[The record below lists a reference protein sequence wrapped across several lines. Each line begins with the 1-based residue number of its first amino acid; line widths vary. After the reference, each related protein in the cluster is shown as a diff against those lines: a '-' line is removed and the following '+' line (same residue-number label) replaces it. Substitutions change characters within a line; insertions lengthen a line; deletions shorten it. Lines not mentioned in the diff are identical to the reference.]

1 MIKKLVAAG
10 DYADIEVDF
19 REIDLIGAEDIHSVL
34 TEVTDGEVVYA
45 SKNARVQARPAVL
58 GEVVDTRPRCV
69 VEGKVYYLE
78 ETQQTIEQQHIEEE
92 SVIVCNPDG
101 EIYVVLGQKFV
112 KKYEATGDGAYMAI
126 EGPKKFVT
134 VTENICFKAPWG
146 KMIYSPAGSKLCI
159 EYLDSRDIYSVTNSA
174 FDSTYQETE
183 MDDADEND

>member
-19 REIDLIGAEDIHSVL
+19 REVDLIGAEDVYAVL
-34 TEVTDGEVVYA
+34 TEITDGNVVRA

-69 VEGKVYYLE
+69 VDGKVYFLE
-78 ETQQTIEQQHIEEE
+78 ETQQTIAQKHIDKE
-92 SVIVCNPDG
+92 SVVVANPDG
-101 EIYVVLGQKFV
+101 ETYVVAGDKFV
-112 KKYEATGDGAYMAI
+112 KKYEATGDGSYMAI

-146 KMIYSPAGSKLCI
+146 EMIYSPAGSKLCI

-174 FDSTYQETE
+174 FESTYQETE